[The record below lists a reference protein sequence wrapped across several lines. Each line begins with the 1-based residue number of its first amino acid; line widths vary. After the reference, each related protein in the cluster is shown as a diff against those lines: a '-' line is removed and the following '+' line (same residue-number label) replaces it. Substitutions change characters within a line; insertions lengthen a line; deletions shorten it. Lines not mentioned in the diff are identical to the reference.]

1 MFTIPVYG
9 LQPCYQISPE
19 VCKLL
24 GVTRNKRV
32 AKNAMQAK

>member
-1 MFTIPVYG
+1 MCITPVYV
-9 LQPCYQISPE
+9 LQPFYQISPE
-19 VCKLL
+19 VCQLL